1 MLRRNF
7 LSLGLSAIAAS
18 ALGAN
23 ILETNAK
30 AFDSKDVE
38 GALNG
43 LYGTSNVSS
52 NDQVELKVP
61 DIAENGGAVPVTVS
75 TTIKDAKTMT
85 LLIDKNPKPLAA
97 VWEISEGG
105 IAKFST
111 RIKMKETGNVT
122 LIVSDKNEKLYKVTK
137 QVKVTVGGC
146 GG

>member
-23 ILETNAK
+23 ILKDGAK
-30 AFDSKDVE
+30 AFTSKDVNGVLE
-38 GALNG
+38 G
-43 LYGTSNVSS
+43 LYGSSDVVS
-52 NDQVELKVP
+52 DDKAELKVP

-75 TTIKDAKTMT
+75 TSIKNAKTLT
-85 LLIDKNPKPLAA
+85 LLIEKNPKPLAA
-97 VWEISEGG
+97 VWEISEGA
-105 IAKFST
+105 IVKYST
-111 RIKMKETGNVT
+111 RIKMGQTGMVT
-122 LIVSDKNEKLYKVTK
+122 LIVEDKDGKLHKTSK